1 MSDLISASDL
11 SAAPG
16 GPSPA
21 GSILSPE
28 NAKPKRK
35 AALYVDGF
43 NLYHA
48 LDDLGQ
54 NHLKWL
60 NLWALGL
67 ALINK
72 REEELSS
79 VKWCTAHYKDE
90 PGKRKRHQAYRD
102 ALETKGVEALLGHFV
117 DEQHTCKICDRNY
130 WRMSEKQGDVNV
142 AIHLIGDA
150 FQQKFDHY
158 LLISADSDQ
167 VATAK
172 YFNLAFPE
180 KKLTIVAPPG
190 RRHSQHLL
198 SLNVGRKSIFAAT
211 LETCLLEAMVPVT
224 GRASILR
231 PTQYDPPKRTGGK

>member
-1 MSDLISASDL
+1 MSSSINASG
-11 SAAPG
+11 SPAAPG

-21 GSILSPE
+21 GTISTPKNSTT
-28 NAKPKRK
+28 KRK

-48 LDDLGQ
+48 IDDLGQ
-54 NHLKWL
+54 SHLKWL

-90 PGKRKRHQAYRD
+90 PGKRARHLAYRQ
-102 ALETKGVEALLGHFV
+102 ALEAKGVEALLGHFV
-117 DEQHTCKICDRNY
+117 DEQHTCKHCQRDY

-150 FQQKFDHY
+150 FQDKFDHY
-158 LLISADSDQ
+158 FLVSADSDQ

-172 YFNLAFPE
+172 YFNGAFPT

-198 SLNVGRKSIFAAT
+198 SMNVGQKSIHVPT
-211 LETCLLEAMVPVT
+211 LESCLLEAMVPVK
-224 GRASILR
+224 GRSSILR
-231 PTQYDPPKRTGGK
+231 PIQYAPPKP